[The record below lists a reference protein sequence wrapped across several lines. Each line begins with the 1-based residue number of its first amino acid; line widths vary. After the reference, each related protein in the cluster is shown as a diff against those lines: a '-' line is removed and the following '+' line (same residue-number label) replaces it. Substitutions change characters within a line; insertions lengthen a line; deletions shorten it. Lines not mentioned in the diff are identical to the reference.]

1 MSPAGTSAVEREI
14 RIRARPETVF
24 PFFTDPELMV
34 RWMGTVAEV
43 DPRPGGIYRVDF
55 DGSHVARGE
64 YVEVSPP
71 DRIVFTWGWEA
82 EDSPVRPGASTVEVT
97 LAADGEH
104 TVVRLVHRDLPSE
117 DSAGSHAE
125 GWDHYLDRLKVA
137 GASGDAGPDSWA
149 ERSSAQT
156 D

>member
-1 MSPAGTSAVEREI
+1 MSPTETSAVEREI

-43 DPRPGGIYRVDF
+43 EPRPGGAYRVDI

-64 YVEVSPP
+64 YVELSPP
-71 DRIVFTWGWEA
+71 DRVVFTWGWEN
-82 EDSPVRPGASTVEVT
+82 EDSPVRPGTSTVEVT
-97 LAADGEH
+97 LAADGDH
-104 TVVRLVHRDLPSE
+104 TVVRLVHRDLPSVG
-117 DSAGSHAE
+117 SAGAHGE
-125 GWDHYLDRLKVA
+125 GWDHYLARLAVA
-137 GASGDAGPDSWA
+137 GAGGDAGPDPWA
-149 ERSSAQT
+149 ERASAEA